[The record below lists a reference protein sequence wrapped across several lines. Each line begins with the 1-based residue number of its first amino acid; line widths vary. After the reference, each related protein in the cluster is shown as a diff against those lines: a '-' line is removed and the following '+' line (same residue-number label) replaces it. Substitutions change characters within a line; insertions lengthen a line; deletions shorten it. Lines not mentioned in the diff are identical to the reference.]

1 MTSPLAV
8 PRFSGRPVTRVDG
21 RLKVTGQANYAA
33 DNPVPDVAYAA
44 LVGATVARGRV
55 TGIDTGA
62 ARRQPGVIRILTEFR
77 GVSLPFDPR
86 TIASFGQPVAVV
98 VADTLEAATHAATLV
113 EVRYDTAAAVTD
125 IDAPQTESRPGT
137 TARTVD
143 HARGDADAALRNAQV
158 RTDLRFTMAR
168 NNHNPMEL
176 PSTIARWDGDRL
188 TVHDKVQAIAWSQE
202 AYAEAFGIPADNVE
216 VRSPFVGGAFGH
228 AGRTWPHSLLAAFAA
243 RELGRPVKITLS
255 RKQFY
260 TTVGYRP
267 TNRQRIAIGADR
279 TGRLTAIVHE
289 ARVEKS
295 HGGDYE
301 DNVTGVPRFMY
312 SVPDVRSTYRTVELD
327 VNPPTFCR
335 APGTVS
341 GVFALENAIDD
352 LAFQL
357 GMDPIEV
364 RIRNEPSRDESRDLP
379 WSTRRLTECFR
390 QGADAFGWSR
400 RNPTPRAVRDGHL
413 LVGMGTAAA
422 VYHALAV
429 TCAASVRLNP
439 DGSADVQTGTI
450 DMGPGTYTAMTQVAA
465 DALGLPMNR
474 VRFALGDSRMPAAP
488 VHGASQT
495 MASVGSSVLNA
506 SNLLRDRFIRTAVV
520 DPGSALAGLR
530 PEQVTVV
537 DGRMVAADDPSRG
550 ETYQELLRRRGWGPL
565 DATETWSPNES
576 DHGAHAMHSYGAV
589 FAEVTVDEQ
598 LGVIRVRRLYA
609 VYDAGRIINPLLAH
623 SQAIGGMVGGI
634 GMALLEATDL
644 DHRDGRIVN
653 ANMSDYLVPVHAD
666 IGDLDAAFLPGE
678 DPVLSPLGVKG
689 LAELVFVG
697 VPAAI
702 GNAVFNATG
711 RRVTELP
718 ITLDKLL

>member
-1 MTSPLAV
+1 MTSPTAV
-8 PRFSGRPVTRVDG
+8 PRFSGRPVTRVEG
-21 RLKVTGQANYAA
+21 RLKVTGQADYTA
-33 DNPVPDVAYAA
+33 DNPVPGLAYAA
-44 LVGATVARGRV
+44 LVGATVARGGV
-55 TGIDTGA
+55 TAIDTRA
-62 ARRQPGVIRILTEFR
+62 ARRQPGVIRVLTEFD
-77 GVSLPFDPR
+77 GVRLPFDPR
-86 TIASFGQPVAVV
+86 SVESFGQPVAVV
-98 VADTLEAATHAATLV
+98 AESLEAATHAATLV
-113 EVRYDTAAAVTD
+113 EVGFEAADAVTD
-125 IDAPQTESRPGT
+125 IDAARTEPQPGR

-143 HARGDADAALRNAQV
+143 HARGDADAALRGAAV
-158 RTDLRFTMAR
+158 RVDLSLAMPR

-188 TVHDKVQAIAWSQE
+188 TVHDKVQAVAWAQQ

-228 AGRTWPHSLLAAFAA
+228 AGTTWPHSLLTAFAA
-243 RELGRPVKITLS
+243 RELGRPVKITLP

-279 TGRLTAIVHE
+279 SGRFTALVHE

-295 HGGDYE
+295 RHGDYE
-301 DNVTGVPRFMY
+301 DNVTGVPRFRY
-312 SVPDVRSTYRTVELD
+312 SVPNVRSTYRTLALD

-341 GVFALENAIDD
+341 GVFALENAIDE
-352 LAFQL
+352 LAFRL
-357 GMDPIEV
+357 GTDPIDL
-364 RIRNEPSRDESRDLP
+364 RIRNEPARDESRDLP

-390 QGADAFGWSR
+390 RGADTFGWSR

-422 VYHALAV
+422 VYHALAAA
-429 TCAASVRLNP
+429 CAVSVRLNP
-439 DGSADVQTGTI
+439 DGTADVRTGTI
-450 DMGPGTYTAMTQVAA
+450 DMGPGTYTAMTQVAS

-495 MASVGSSVLNA
+495 MASVGSGVVNA
-506 SNLLRDRFIRTAVV
+506 ANLLRDRFIRTAVV
-520 DPGSALAGLR
+520 DPASPLSGLR
-530 PEQVTVV
+530 PDQVTVA
-537 DGRMVAADDPSRG
+537 DGRMLAVDDPSRG
-550 ETYQELLRRRGWGPL
+550 ETYQALLRRRGWGPL
-565 DATETWSPNES
+565 DATETWSPNQAE
-576 DHGAHAMHSYGAV
+576 HGAYALHSYGAV

-598 LGVIRVRRLYA
+598 LGTVRVRRLYA

-634 GMALLEATDL
+634 GMALLESTDL

-666 IGDLDAAFLPGE
+666 IGELDAAFLPGE
-678 DPVLSPLGVKG
+678 DPVLTPLGVKG

-718 ITLDKLL
+718 ITLDKLI